1 MLQISRVTAFTVSE
15 LSRENQQWG
24 VEGGINPPPPLP
36 SPSLGLK
43 NKYLTVTV
51 LELKTLDTTG
61 KSNILFTYVC
71 LA

>member
-24 VEGGINPPPPLP
+24 VGGGINPPPP

-61 KSNILFTYVC
+61 KSNILFTYVY